1 VAAAGD
7 ERGEDAM
14 ASVYVASSKGLANWG
29 ADHGLTK
36 HLYKIGVTADDAA
49 AAVAA
54 LNAEQHA
61 GHEDWKLAKKIDT
74 QEDEAAILARVGAK
88 EKLVDPNYYPGIRKA
103 PGIVKVKLANVEN
116 RLLMEQTLR
125 GENPHPV
132 KVKTADI
139 VDHLIKLATVQNPQ
153 W

>member
-1 VAAAGD
+1 
-7 ERGEDAM
+7 M
-14 ASVYVASSKGLANWG
+14 ATVYVASSKGLANWG

-36 HLYKIGVTADDAA
+36 HLYKIGVTTDDAT
-49 AAVAA
+49 AAVAG
-54 LNAEQHA
+54 LNAERHA
-61 GHEDWKLAKKIDT
+61 GHEDWKLAKQAAT
-74 QEDEAAILARVGAK
+74 EEDEAAILARVGAK

-125 GENPHPV
+125 GENPRPV

-139 VDHLIKLATVQNPQ
+139 VDHLVKLATVQNPQ